1 MPVTPEEY
9 TELKESFE
17 YNDAN
22 GDGKVDFGEFMSML
36 NELEA
41 DIDEPEARIG
51 FRAIDT
57 DRDGAIELDEFV
69 EWWSEGKP

>member
-9 TELKESFE
+9 DELKESFE
-17 YNDAN
+17 YNDSN
-22 GDGKVDFGEFMSML
+22 KDGKVDFDEFLDML
-36 NELEA
+36 NDLEA
-41 DIDEPEARIG
+41 DISAAEARIG

-69 EWWSEGKP
+69 EWWSES